1 VASPLSLDRE
11 FTVAMHSRTI
21 DDCDDIEALR
31 AIAKTLLEAWQL
43 QAMFSEDYGA
53 QLLRVH
59 AP

>member
-1 VASPLSLDRE
+1 
-11 FTVAMHSRTI
+11 MHSRTI

-43 QAMFSEDYGA
+43 QAMFSEVSEDYGA

>member
-1 VASPLSLDRE
+1 MASPLSLDRE

-21 DDCDDIEALR
+21 DDCNDIEALR

>member
-53 QLLRVH
+53 QLLRVD

>member
-1 VASPLSLDRE
+1 MAL
-11 FTVAMHSRTI
+11 HSRTI
-21 DDCDDIEALR
+21 DSCDDIEALR

>member
-1 VASPLSLDRE
+1 MASPLSLDRE